1 MASHKKL
8 LLNGSLIFIAAIAF
22 FFGETSG
29 YNSISDDYR
38 LPDHIIPK
46 HYNIK
51 IIPLVELRYN
61 ESSLLRSTF
70 EEPLFI
76 EEPLNNSF
84 IFTAKVDIIIEI
96 LRPTHDISFHIPKA
110 KLYIWSIK
118 VIDSNDKIY
127 NQIQYHYDYI
137 THILVLR
144 FSEKLPVGHY
154 TLHMNYTYSGKIN
167 RNGFFKTSYK
177 EKTETS

>member
-1 MASHKKL
+1 MAFRKL

-22 FFGETSG
+22 FWGETSG
-29 YNSISDDYR
+29 YNSISDNYR

-51 IIPLVELRYN
+51 IIPLVELPYN
-61 ESSLLRSTF
+61 KSINPFRSKI
-70 EEPLFI
+70 FI
-76 EEPLNNSF
+76 KEPLNESF
-84 IFTAKVDIIIEI
+84 IFTGKADIIIEI
-96 LRPTHDISFHIPKA
+96 LRPTHDISFHT
-110 KLYIWSIK
+110 LHSQLDIWSIK

-127 NQIQYHYDYI
+127 KQVQYFYYLK
-137 THILVLR
+137 THIIVLH

-154 TLHMNYTYSGKIN
+154 TLHMKFKYEDKIN
-167 RNGFFKTSYK
+167 INSFFKTSYK